1 MIKIK
6 TYAILK
12 DYFTAQ
18 INLNLGFKNIDELK
32 AYLIVQNP
40 AAKEILNL
48 SRFAVEDTLVNTDY
62 NLSGDENVSIIPP
75 SSGG

>member
-12 DYFTAQ
+12 DYLTAE

-48 SRFAVEDTLVNTDY
+48 SRFAVEDTFVNADY
-62 NLSGDENVSIIPP
+62 NLSGDENISIIPP